1 MLLRAHAELLSQ
13 NQVVSGIIEEI
24 ITINE
29 VFNLLPFVGVN
40 GKAYLYKREN
50 VNAQPTVVFLNDN
63 EDVPESSGQ
72 FTEVITKL
80 RILIGDVDVDNFL
93 RETMSDTE
101 DQIGLQLAMKA
112 KAMGRQFMASMVT
125 GDNVARPKEFDGL
138 RALVD
143 ANASQVIP
151 RATNGGGLTLDV
163 LDQLVDTVPN
173 KPDFLMMRSGTR
185 RAYLAQL
192 RLAGGNDGAMLQL
205 PQFGKPI
212 LTHAGVPILVN
223 DFLPGNETL
232 GSGTNLCSVYAVR
245 ANEMD
250 GVHGLYGGTSAGIRV
265 EDIGTVQNRDAVR
278 TRLKWYCGMALKSTR
293 SVARLSGITNI

>member
-29 VFNLLPFVGVN
+29 VFSLLPFVGVN

-50 VNAQPTVVFLNDN
+50 INAQPTVVFLNDN

-101 DQIGLQLAMKA
+101 DQLGEQLAMKA
-112 KAMGRQFMASMVT
+112 KAMGRQFMDSMVT
-125 GDNVARPKEFDGL
+125 GNNVARPKEFDGL
-138 RALVD
+138 RALAD
-143 ANASQVIP
+143 ATPAQVIP
-151 RATNGGGLTLDV
+151 RAANGGGLTLDV
-163 LDQLVDTVPN
+163 LDQLVDAVPN

-205 PQFGKPI
+205 PQFGKPV
-212 LTHAGVPILVN
+212 LTHAGIPILVN

-245 ANEMD
+245 ANEAD
-250 GVHGLYGGTSAGIRV
+250 GVHGLYGGAQAGIRV
-265 EDIGTVQNRDAVR
+265 ENIGTVQNRDAIR
-278 TRLKWYCGMALKSTR
+278 TRLKWYCGMALKSTK
-293 SVARLSGITNI
+293 SVARLAGITNI